1 MKCFTFIILLLHG
14 TVLVFAQAPKAF
26 IREMTGTV
34 ELKKAGSADWTPAKL
49 NDPIG
54 ESTVISTGFKST
66 AVVAVGNST
75 LIVRALT
82 RMSLEAL
89 MNSDETDTVNIGLST
104 GRIRADVKPPAGGKT
119 SFGVQT
125 NAATASVR
133 GTVFEMD
140 TVNIQVHEGSVRFQ
154 PAGGPKPHSVIVNA
168 GQESWVDADSGGAIN
183 PLVAAEANLAL
194 PSLPGQ
200 SAASAGKGA
209 KLSSQSGGVS
219 GTGLVIEI
227 DLIQER

>member
-1 MKCFTFIILLLHG
+1 MRCFILFMLLLHG

-34 ELKKAGSADWTPAKL
+34 ELKKAGSANWTPAKL

-119 SFGVQT
+119 SFAVQT

-133 GTVFEMD
+133 GTAFEMD
-140 TVNIQVHEGSVRFQ
+140 TINIQVHEGSVRFQ
-154 PAGGPKPHSVIVNA
+154 PSGDLSRSVVVNA
-168 GQESWVDADSGGAIN
+168 GQESRIDDSGGAVN

-194 PSLPGQ
+194 PSLIGQ
-200 SAASAGKGA
+200 SPASAGKGA
-209 KLSSQSGGVS
+209 KSAPQSSGSGS
-219 GTGLVIEI
+219 LVIEVE
-227 DLIQER
+227 LTPGK

>member
-1 MKCFTFIILLLHG
+1 MRRITLLILLLHG

-34 ELKKAGSADWTPAKL
+34 ELKKAGSANWIPAKL

-66 AVVAVGNST
+66 AVLSVGNST

-82 RMSLEAL
+82 RMSVEAL

-119 SFGVQT
+119 SFAVQT
-125 NAATASVR
+125 NTATASVR
-133 GTVFEMD
+133 GTSFEMD
-140 TVNIQVHEGSVRFQ
+140 TTNIHVLEGSVRFQ
-154 PAGGPKPHSVIVNA
+154 PSGGGRPVMVAA
-168 GQESWVDADSGGAIN
+168 GQESRIDEGGAVS
-183 PLVAAEANLAL
+183 PLLAAEASVAL

-200 SAASAGKGA
+200 GAESAGKGA
-209 KLSSQSGGVS
+209 EIATPISGPDS
-219 GTGLVIEI
+219 GSLEI
-227 DLIQER
+227 GDIILKPKR

>member
-1 MKCFTFIILLLHG
+1 MKRFVILLLLLNG

-34 ELKKAGSADWTPAKL
+34 ELKKAGAADWIPAKL

-66 AVVAVGNST
+66 AVLAVGNST

-89 MNSDETDTVNIGLST
+89 LNSDETDTVNIGLST

-119 SFGVQT
+119 NLAVQT
-125 NAATASVR
+125 NTATASVR
-133 GTVFEMD
+133 GTAFEMD

-154 PAGGPKPHSVIVNA
+154 AAGGSKPRPVTVNA
-168 GQESWVDADSGGAIN
+168 GQISRIDASGGAVN
-183 PLVAAEANLAL
+183 PLTAAEADLAL
-194 PSLPGQ
+194 PPLSGEGIESAKKGVELSPSSSLEI
-200 SAASAGKGA
+200 
-209 KLSSQSGGVS
+209 
-219 GTGLVIEI
+219 VIT
-227 DLIQER
+227 LTPRSN

>member
-1 MKCFTFIILLLHG
+1 MRCFTLFMLLLHG

-26 IREMTGTV
+26 IREMSGTV
-34 ELKKAGSADWTPAKL
+34 ELKKEGSANWIPAKL

-66 AVVAVGNST
+66 AIVTVGNST

-119 SFGVQT
+119 SFAVQSNT
-125 NAATASVR
+125 ATASVR

-154 PAGGPKPHSVIVNA
+154 PTGGPKSRPVMVNA
-168 GQESWVDADSGGAIN
+168 GQESQIDDSGAAVN
-183 PLVAAEANLAL
+183 PLIATEANLAL
-194 PSLPGQ
+194 PSLTGQ

-209 KLSSQSGGVS
+209 KSAPQSSGFGS
-219 GTGLVIEI
+219 LVIDVTLKPKSE
-227 DLIQER
+227 